1 MGYKAVDPK
10 QKQKH
15 RKGLWSPDED
25 QRLRTYILN
34 NGHGCWSSVPINAGL
49 ERNGKSCRLR
59 WINYLRP
66 GLKRGMFTAHEEET
80 ILTLHGMLGN
90 KWSQIAQHLS
100 GRTDNEIKNYWHSYL
115 KKKKMAKIEQTKPHT
130 EPEYTNPNTGNTQS
144 SLSSLKST
152 TRNLSFESFDNME
165 GTSIE
170 TNESISQL
178 PKLLFAEWLS
188 LDQFQGQDLTNSGWP
203 AVSKDDPNLQY
214 SFLNCLLMN
223 EGAFGGKFHQELS
236 NGSGTADEM
245 SNPQFKS
252 EEEDQFVNFITEDDM
267 CSHFNMDSD
276 VFMQRC
282 LGTCLTMNGDI
293 HNGCRKIL
301 PRVRRLLPRVGQEVN
316 YSGMAPPCS
325 YEAVIRLEDK
335 SYKKSYSCI
344 DIIALE
350 CPLAIQQLAL
360 GMDDLSVLQDHS
372 FISDIH

>member
-1 MGYKAVDPK
+1 MGYKAVDQK

-34 NGHGCWSSVPINAGL
+34 NGHGCWSSIPINAGL

-80 ILTLHGMLGN
+80 ILSLHGMLGN

-130 EPEYTNPNTGNTQS
+130 EPEYTNSNTGNTQS

-165 GTSIE
+165 GTSME

-188 LDQFQGQDLTNSGWP
+188 LDQFQGQDLTNSGRP
-203 AVSKDDPNLQY
+203 AVSKDDPNYQY

-252 EEEDQFVNFITEDDM
+252 EEGDQFVNFITEDDM
-267 CSHFNMDSD
+267 CIHFNMDSD
-276 VFMQRC
+276 VFM
-282 LGTCLTMNGDI
+282 
-293 HNGCRKIL
+293 
-301 PRVRRLLPRVGQEVN
+301 
-316 YSGMAPPCS
+316 
-325 YEAVIRLEDK
+325 
-335 SYKKSYSCI
+335 
-344 DIIALE
+344 
-350 CPLAIQQLAL
+350 
-360 GMDDLSVLQDHS
+360 
-372 FISDIH
+372 